1 MSIDL
6 KIYEELYFANDE
18 PIPYE
23 LKDKSVLV
31 IYPILV
37 KDFPMYN
44 LCRNILTIPKNE
56 INDIEIIR
64 MSYLEFLINVFK
76 TNETYSK
83 NLANLFKLCLRE
95 DLFSFSIED
104 KKPYIKILNEDGNV
118 KYVIDKKDFDEISK
132 IILYQNDI
140 NYDDRYIN
148 PEMRKAMEDYYSLK
162 YRDIESPTFEKQR
175 AFVIS
180 QCGISPKELKE
191 ITYRTFSQ
199 IYQASMDSEMYIAQK
214 IIQASE
220 KYEVKGDV
228 MHPLFEKKKDRYEE
242 VFQDADT
249 FKQKIEKGASGGGQ

>member
-6 KIYEELYFANDE
+6 KVYEDLYFCNDE

-23 LKDKSVLV
+23 LKDGTKII

-37 KDFPMYN
+37 KDFPMYD

-56 INDIEIIR
+56 FNDIDIIK

-76 TNETYSK
+76 TNSVYSK
-83 NLANLFKLCLRE
+83 NLANLLKLCINE
-95 DLFSFSIED
+95 ELFSFSLED
-104 KKPYIKILNEDGNV
+104 KKPYIKVLNEKDEV
-118 KYVIDKKDFDEISK
+118 KFVIDKKDFDNISK

-140 NYDDRYIN
+140 TYDDTYIS
-148 PEMRKAMEDYYSLK
+148 PEMRKAIEDYYSLK
-162 YRDIESPTFEKQR
+162 YRDIESPSFEKQR

-180 QCGISPKELKE
+180 KCGITPNELKE
-191 ITYRTFSQ
+191 MTYRTFSQ
-199 IYQASMDSEMYIAQK
+199 VYQASIDSEIYIAQK
-214 IIQASE
+214 VIQASE
-220 KYEVKGDV
+220 KYEIKGDIN
-228 MHPLFEKKKDRYEE
+228 HPLFEKKKEKYSD